1 MQSLMELVNMPEEE
15 NVVKEAIKDSKD
27 ILRLSLVT
35 IILTFKDVNGTHVM
49 QKIIFAIKEEN
60 RSAINEIL
68 LENIERLVLDSNGVC
83 VVIINN
89 NK

>member
-1 MQSLMELVNMPEEE
+1 MPEEE

>member
-1 MQSLMELVNMPEEE
+1 MPEEE

-60 RSAINEIL
+60 RSAINETRAGRARRTQPQNVQQFSRWIQT
-68 LENIERLVLDSNGVC
+68 ID
-83 VVIINN
+83 
-89 NK
+89 